1 MAVNGVSNTT
11 TTQTSSA
18 TTRNTGEM
26 GKDEFL
32 KLLVTQMKYQDPLN
46 PTDNKEFLAQMAQFS
61 SLEQMKNLNTSF
73 TSMKA
78 FSLMG
83 KTIIATIKDDKTGIE
98 TTVNGSVDKVT
109 MNAGKAY
116 VEVGGKDVDIDNI
129 SKVSDY
135 NATKFT
141 DLMAL
146 IGRSIEGKI
155 ADEQGGVLNVSG
167 KVTGIKNNGNANFV
181 ALDEVDLK
189 NVDVII
195 PDGTIAYKDN
205 YLNSNINKEITV
217 QAVDERGQKANVIAT
232 LIGWTKGATGY
243 DVKLRGVIVPVD
255 NLGGIS
261 Q

>member
-11 TTQTSSA
+11 TRTSST
-18 TTRNTGEM
+18 TTRNTGKM

-32 KLLVTQMKYQDPLN
+32 KLLVTQLKYQDPLN
-46 PTDNKEFLAQMAQFS
+46 PADDKQFLAQMAQFS
-61 SLEQMKNLNTSF
+61 SLEQMQNLNASF

-83 KTIIATIKDDKTGIE
+83 KTITATVNDEKTGTE

-116 VEVGGKDVDIDNI
+116 VQVGGKDVDIDKI
-129 SKVSDY
+129 SQVADY
-135 NATKFT
+135 KSTRFT
-141 DLMAL
+141 DLMNL
-146 IGRSIEGKI
+146 IGKSIEGKI
-155 ADEQGGVLNVSG
+155 ADEQGGVVDVSG
-167 KVTGIKNNGNANFV
+167 KVTGIKNSGNVNFV

-189 NVDVII
+189 DVDVII
-195 PDGTIAYKDN
+195 PDGTTSYKED
-205 YLNSNINKEITV
+205 YLNNNVNKEITV
-217 QAVDERGQKANVIAT
+217 QTTDANGRKANINAK
-232 LIGWTKGATGY
+232 LIGWTKGASGY
-243 DVKLRGVIVPVD
+243 DVKMSGVMVPVD